1 MSDLIDSDQQ
11 PLSDLPQTFRHE
23 AVDLKASGINSWGHL
38 RALKDADLSRLVR
51 TGRSSA
57 RNLTRLRGM
66 ATLICELGL
75 APQDAALLM
84 HAGIA
89 NRDALA
95 SCTPERLVRQTGRL
109 ERSLGLGRSRPA
121 AVDLSTAQHWI
132 RKARQPT
139 N

>member
-1 MSDLIDSDQQ
+1 MKDLPQSFRHEQADLKAAGINNWPDLRD
-11 PLSDLPQTFRHE
+11 LSDLE
-23 AVDLKASGINSWGHL
+23 
-38 RALKDADLSRLVR
+38 LSRLVR

-57 RNLTRLRGM
+57 RNLHRLRGM
-66 ATLICELGL
+66 AALVCDLEL

-89 NRDALA
+89 TSSALA

-109 ERSLGLGRSRPA
+109 ERSLGSGRRA
-121 AVDLSTAQHWI
+121 VVDLTVAQHWI
-132 RKARQPT
+132 RRARQLT